1 MKKLFTIPFILFSL
15 INAAYAQDDLLRLI
29 PDNDSPEIVHGTFKS
44 TRIISGQSIETTPAH
59 HLDYRISHRFGT
71 INTGIDQ
78 FYGLD
83 QGYVYMGFDYGLS
96 DRWMVGIGRSSVQKM
111 VNLYTKYKLIT
122 QKTSGGSPLSVT
134 VLGEAFADFL
144 KYPESENR
152 SATSK
157 YSYASQLLIAR
168 KFSDKLSLQLMPTW
182 VHRNRTN
189 VIGEQNDVLAMG
201 IAGRYKITKRTAL
214 IGEYYYVAPN
224 QLASTYKNALSFGF
238 DIETGGHVFSL
249 HFTNSIGMVEKQFIT
264 ETTDTWADGGVHF
277 GFNLGRTFGLGKK
290 YRNQYKVKN

>member
-1 MKKLFTIPFILFSL
+1 MKKLFAIPFILFSI
-15 INAAYAQDDLLRLI
+15 INTVSAQDDLLRLI
-29 PDNDSPEIVHGTFKS
+29 PDNDSPEAVHGTFKS

-59 HLDYRISHRFGT
+59 QLDYRISHRFGT

-83 QGYVYMGFDYGLS
+83 QGYVYMGFDYGIN

-111 VNLYTKYKLIT
+111 VNVYTKYKLVT
-122 QKTSGGSPLSVT
+122 QKISGGSPISVT
-134 VLGEAFADFL
+134 LLGEGFADFL
-144 KYPESENR
+144 QYPASENR
-152 SATSK
+152 SASSK
-157 YSYASQLLIAR
+157 YSYASQALIAR
-168 KFSDKLSLQLMPTW
+168 KFSEKLSLQIMPTW

-189 VIGEQNDVLAMG
+189 VIGETNDVIALG
-201 IAGRYKITKRTAL
+201 IGGRYKITKRTAL

-249 HFTNSIGMVEKQFIT
+249 HFTNSVGMVEKQFIT
-264 ETTDTWADGGVHF
+264 ETTDSWADGGIHF

>member
-1 MKKLFTIPFILFSL
+1 MKKLFAIPFILFSI
-15 INAAYAQDDLLRLI
+15 INTVSAQDDLLRLI
-29 PDNDSPEIVHGTFKS
+29 PDNDSPEAIHGTFKS

-59 HLDYRISHRFGT
+59 QLDYRISHRFGT

-83 QGYVYMGFDYGLS
+83 QGYVYMGFDYGIT
-96 DRWMVGIGRSSVQKM
+96 DRWMIGIGRSSVQKM
-111 VNLYTKYKLIT
+111 VNLYSKYKVIT
-122 QKTSGGSPLSVT
+122 QETSGGSPLSITAV
-134 VLGEAFADFL
+134 GEAFADFL
-144 KYPESENR
+144 KYPESESR

-168 KFSDKLSLQLMPTW
+168 KFNDKLSLQVMPTW

-189 VIGEQNDVLAMG
+189 VIGEKNDVLAMG

-224 QLASTYKNALSFGF
+224 QLAHTYKNALSFGF

-277 GFNLGRTFGLGKK
+277 GFNLARSFGLGKK